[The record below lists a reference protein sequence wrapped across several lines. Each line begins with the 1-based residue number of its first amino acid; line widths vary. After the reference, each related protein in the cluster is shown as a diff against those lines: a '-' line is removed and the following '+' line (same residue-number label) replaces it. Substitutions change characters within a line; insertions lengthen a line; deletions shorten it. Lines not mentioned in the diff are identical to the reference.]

1 MAKLRG
7 MDALRTPEERFTG
20 LPGFE
25 YQPKYVTL
33 SDGLRMAYVE
43 DGPADGEPVV
53 LLHGEPTWSFLWR
66 AVIPVLSGTGLRVIV
81 PDLIGFGR
89 SDKPTGRE
97 VLSYARFVAW
107 AREFAFDAL
116 DLHE

>member
-1 MAKLRG
+1 
-7 MDALRTPEERFTG
+7 MDALRTPEERFAG
-20 LPGFE
+20 GPGFPYE
-25 YQPKYVTL
+25 PRYVTL

-66 AVIPVLSGTGLRVIV
+66 AVIPVLSGAGLRIIV

-89 SDKPTGRE
+89 GGTPTPPAGH
-97 VLSYARFVAW
+97 SNAPGGAG
-107 AREFAFDAL
+107 APGSGTTGAA
-116 DLHE
+116 